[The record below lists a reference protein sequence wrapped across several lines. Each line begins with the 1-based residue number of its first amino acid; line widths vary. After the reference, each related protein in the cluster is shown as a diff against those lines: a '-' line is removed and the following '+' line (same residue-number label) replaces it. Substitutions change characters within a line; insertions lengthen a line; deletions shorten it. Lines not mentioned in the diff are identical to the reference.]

1 MDGIH
6 PPFTVRTSIS
16 FLLLILLQTSADA
29 QSICS
34 APQIVNFDENN
45 AVGAVVLD
53 ITVLPGVTL
62 TFKTPENPDT
72 DNPFELNGNQLIA
85 KRSLDYETQRT
96 FTVNINCLQADT
108 SFPLV
113 FVVVLQNLNDNAPQF
128 AENPYNVNFNEMSP
142 VGTTV
147 GRFAAT
153 DLDQPNQLYYTLTS
167 DTNEFGL
174 VSPTNPDI
182 IVKTLLDFDKV
193 KDFNLVLTVQDTP
206 FAPVESPSFT
216 ATTTIMVT
224 IVDVDNRPPWFQPCN
239 KYEVGGAMVCQSSG
253 YTAKVNLNEQEI
265 LQLKPGPIHA
275 IDGDSLNEE
284 ITYSFLS
291 GEQLDLFEINPN
303 TGDVTMLRPTDVLG
317 TITLTVLA
325 AQKINTYQFAT
336 TSLTISVQVKSLHP
350 PEFQKSR
357 YEGVVSSVGT
367 IAVDPTNKDEPL
379 QIIAIDKD
387 YAATGNINP
396 YIKYSIKGSND
407 FSIMN
412 GYLFMKKEVPDGQ
425 LSLQVEA
432 LDTDNDESATAE
444 LLVDVKT
451 DATEYHLRRY
461 ETQREVTVSVFDA
474 LGMRTGLTTTSLPP
488 NTTTEESTT
497 ISKTTEDIV
506 STTISK
512 TTEDIVSTTISK
524 TTEDIVSTTI
534 SKTTEDIVSTTVS
547 KTTGD
552 IVSTTDS
559 ITTVLP
565 STTTESITS
574 TINNSGVFGV
584 GDMAALGASLGVLL
598 FVCLVVIGVL
608 AHCIQKWKTDCR
620 KISEASMFQRTLN
633 QGSISKKGGNPYTN
647 MAFLNEK
654 DGGSTGSD
662 NPDGGSI
669 KADEEHLY
677 DNSLVRESSAPVKS
691 PEHDDSS
698 LTGSENTNTD
708 SEKEVKPILT
718 KERRMEEGYKSVW
731 FKEDIDPDAKEE
743 VVIIP
748 DSREDDSEEED
759 EDEDTDRP
767 VKKVVF
773 AEADLDSGLGVKIED
788 PAEDSDDDDMVTVD
802 L

>member
-45 AVGAVVLD
+45 AEGAVVWD

-62 TFKTPENPDT
+62 TFKTPEDP
-72 DNPFELNGNQLIA
+72 DNPFQLNGNQLIA
-85 KRSLDYETQRT
+85 KRSFDYETERT

-108 SFPLV
+108 SFLLV

-153 DLDQPNQLYYTLTS
+153 DLDEPNQLYYTLTS
-167 DTNEFGL
+167 HTNEFGL

-291 GEQLDLFEINPN
+291 GNEDSLFEINQN

-387 YAATGNINP
+387 YAATENINP
-396 YIKYSIKGSND
+396 HIKYSIKGNAN

-412 GYLFMKKEVPDGQ
+412 GYLFMTKEVPDGQ

-451 DATEYHLRRY
+451 A
-461 ETQREVTVSVFDA
+461 
-474 LGMRTGLTTTSLPP
+474 
-488 NTTTEESTT
+488 
-497 ISKTTEDIV
+497 
-506 STTISK
+506 
-512 TTEDIVSTTISK
+512 
-524 TTEDIVSTTI
+524 
-534 SKTTEDIVSTTVS
+534 
-547 KTTGD
+547 
-552 IVSTTDS
+552 
-559 ITTVLP
+559 
-565 STTTESITS
+565 
-574 TINNSGVFGV
+574 INNSGVFGV